1 MSEPTSASDL
11 PFSSLNDIRQLVIA
25 LPGGEQD
32 PAAQARERD
41 SRLTKPP
48 RALGR
53 LEDLAVWLAEWQGSY
68 PPRMSRPMTCV
79 FAGNHGVTARGV
91 SAYPTEVTGQM
102 VQNFVK
108 GGSAVNQLCRT
119 FDAGLQVFEMSL
131 DEPTADFTG
140 APAMTE
146 EECLT
151 AIGFGMRTLDTSID
165 VLCLGE
171 MGIGN
176 TTSGAAMA
184 AALFGRDPAD
194 WVGRG
199 AGVDDDGL
207 ERKRAA
213 VAEALAFHGNALDD
227 PLEVLR
233 RLGGHELAAIVGAI
247 IGARVLRVPV
257 LLDGYTCTAAAA
269 VLARISD
276 RALDHCEVAHL
287 SREPGHRLL
296 CDAIGKRPLLDLG
309 MALGEGSGATLA
321 VGILQAAVSAHNG
334 MATFDEA
341 GVSNRKD

>member
-1 MSEPTSASDL
+1 MSEHTADSDL
-11 PFSSLNDIRQLVIA
+11 PFSSLNDIRQLVVA
-25 LPGGEQD
+25 LPGGEAE
-32 PAAQARERD
+32 PAQQARDRD
-41 SRLTKPP
+41 GRLTKPAG
-48 RALGR
+48 ALGR

-79 FAGNHGVTARGV
+79 YAGNHGVAARGV
-91 SAYPTEVTGQM
+91 SAYPTEVTAQM
-102 VQNFVK
+102 VQNFVN
-108 GGSAVNQLCRT
+108 GGAAVNQLCRT

-131 DEPTADFTG
+131 EQPTADFTT

-146 EECLT
+146 QECLT
-151 AIGFGMRTLDTSID
+151 AIGFGMRTVDTSLD

-184 AALFGRDPAD
+184 AALFGGDTAR

-199 AGVDDDGL
+199 TGLDDAGMA
-207 ERKRAA
+207 RKRA
-213 VAEALAFHGNALDD
+213 VVDEALAFHGDALDD

-247 IGARVLRVPV
+247 IGARILRVPV

-269 VLARISD
+269 VLSRVSE
-276 RALDHCEVAHL
+276 RALDHCHVAHL
-287 SREPGHRLL
+287 SREPGHRVL
-296 CDAIGKRPLLDLG
+296 CDAIAKRPLLDLG

-321 VGILQAAVSAHNG
+321 VGLLQAAVAAHNG

-341 GVSNRKD
+341 GVSDRDD